1 MNEEFV
7 FIVFLMFQVLVN
19 FYNRNIGKKDKMISG
34 LGLTTVSPPPPPPY
48 ILLPI

>member
-19 FYNRNIGKKDKMISG
+19 FYNRNIGKKAKMLSG
-34 LGLTTVSPPPPPPY
+34 LGLTTAPHPPN
-48 ILLPI
+48 L